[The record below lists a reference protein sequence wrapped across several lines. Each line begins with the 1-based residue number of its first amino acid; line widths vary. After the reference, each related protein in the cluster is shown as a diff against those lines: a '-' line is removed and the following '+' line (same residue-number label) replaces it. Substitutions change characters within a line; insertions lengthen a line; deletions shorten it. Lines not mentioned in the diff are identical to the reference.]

1 MQSAQTNAPNSEF
14 MHVLLHNLA
23 MSRNKNLNNKTAQI
37 LTVFQNRG
45 KISTQCNE
53 IQVNF
58 SSLISISL
66 RHKKYNHLLTDHTV
80 INHVT
85 FSVGQETAFW
95 SSIYIECV
103 FYQWRQIGTL
113 SFFFCFS
120 MVINDSYKN
129 LQYSEKLNFSI

>member
-23 MSRNKNLNNKTAQI
+23 MSRKKNLNNKTAQI

-45 KISTQCNE
+45 KIKSTQCNE

-66 RHKKYNHLLTDHTV
+66 RHKKHNHLLTDHNKSCYV
-80 INHVT
+80 
-85 FSVGQETAFW
+85 
-95 SSIYIECV
+95 
-103 FYQWRQIGTL
+103 
-113 SFFFCFS
+113 
-120 MVINDSYKN
+120 
-129 LQYSEKLNFSI
+129 

>member
-14 MHVLLHNLA
+14 MHVLLHDLA
-23 MSRNKNLNNKTAQI
+23 MSRKKNLNNKTAQI

-66 RHKKYNHLLTDHTV
+66 RHKKYNHLLTDHNKSCYVQCWTRNRILIV
-80 INHVT
+80 HLY
-85 FSVGQETAFW
+85 W
-95 SSIYIECV
+95 MCV
-103 FYQWRQIGTL
+103 LPMEANWDAP
-113 SFFFCFS
+113 FFFCFS
-120 MVINDSYKN
+120 VVINDSYKN
-129 LQYSEKLNFSI
+129 LQYSEKLNFSV